1 MKGEAECEDGTIAG
15 SWAAYPPP
23 LALLELMMME
33 VTITISMISRPFYPL
48 LPPHP
53 PHQHHHHQRICLI
66 RANDDD
72 IKGDFYGDSE
82 DQKGTD
88 FDIEHRKEYERSM
101 FCPIRKGFIIKCM
114 AC

>member
-53 PHQHHHHQRICLI
+53 PTTTTIISEFVLLELMMMI
-66 RANDDD
+66 S
-72 IKGDFYGDSE
+72 KGIFMVIL
-82 DQKGTD
+82 K
-88 FDIEHRKEYERSM
+88 
-101 FCPIRKGFIIKCM
+101 IRKAQISI
-114 AC
+114 

>member
-48 LPPHP
+48 LHPH
-53 PHQHHHHQRICLI
+53 HHHHQRICLI

-72 IKGDFYGDSE
+72 IKGGFYGDSE

-88 FDIEHRKEYERSM
+88 FDLQHRKEYVTV
-101 FCPIRKGFIIKCM
+101 
-114 AC
+114 

>member
-33 VTITISMISRPFYPL
+33 VTITISMIMKIISRPLFPPP
-48 LPPHP
+48 PPH
-53 PHQHHHHQRICLI
+53 PHQHHHHQRVCLI
-66 RANDDD
+66 RVDDDGDGDDD

-88 FDIEHRKEYERSM
+88 FDLQHQKEHGRVIFFR
-101 FCPIRKGFIIKCM
+101 IKK
-114 AC
+114 